1 MPQAGGGGQNNAVN
15 KFINLFLQPGDGM
28 THAQLK
34 AFHAVAL
41 TGSVQDAAERLS
53 LTQPAVSVQLK
64 ALEADSGKLLFRK
77 AGHRLELSAEGQAL
91 FIVTR
96 QMFRAEA
103 EARQLL
109 SPDSRH
115 TGSLVIGADGPHVAL
130 DLIAEFRSRYP
141 QVKVETL
148 FSNAEHT
155 WLNLLNLQVDVAVLA
170 GSPAH
175 QRVHKQLAA
184 RQSLM
189 ALLSADH
196 VLAGADSLTLE
207 QLSEEVLIF
216 REQGSNT
223 QQKLAAALAE
233 RQLHVQPGLVMG
245 SREAVFEA
253 VVRKMGVG
261 FLYNREVN
269 QDPRVRAV
277 PVAGMEAVNW
287 DEVVCLKN
295 GRQNPHVAAF
305 FDCIQE

>member
-1 MPQAGGGGQNNAVN
+1 
-15 KFINLFLQPGDGM
+15 M

-34 AFHAVAL
+34 AFHALAL
-41 TGSVQDAAERLS
+41 SGSVQDAAERLS

-64 ALEADSGKLLFRK
+64 ALEADSQKVLFRK
-77 AGHRLELSAEGQAL
+77 VGHRLELSAEGQTL
-91 FIVTR
+91 FEITR

-109 SPDSRH
+109 SPDTQH

-130 DLIAEFRSRYP
+130 DLIAEFRRRHP
-141 QVKVETL
+141 EVRVETL
-148 FSNAEHT
+148 FANAEHT
-155 WLNLLNLQVDVAVLA
+155 WLNLLNLKVDVAVLA
-170 GSPAH
+170 GSPEH

-189 ALLSADH
+189 ALLPAGH
-196 VLAGADSLTLE
+196 CLANEAELTLE

-223 QQKLAAALAE
+223 QQKLEAALAE
-233 RQLHVQPGLVMG
+233 RQLNVQPALVMG

-253 VVRKMGVG
+253 VARNMGVG

-269 QDPRVRAV
+269 QDPRICAV
-277 PVAGMEAVNW
+277 LVAGMQEVNW

-305 FDCIQE
+305 FDCIQLSSND